1 MITTPHKI
9 LLIAFST
16 SSSLLISSCSTI
28 PYSQETSNISVLPE
42 ITQATNSLDERSA
55 DASWYELASK
65 GVELIP
71 SARANYDTQE
81 PELMVMGPAQV
92 LALDS
97 KYYAV
102 AYGIDHTEA
111 MRQML
116 IQHDNQKQNDA
127 LQAEFGDRIVARGLI
142 NEPEYG
148 ILITLTDTGALP
160 PDRILY
166 RPADKLSARETV
178 FESYK
183 TMTPE
188 GVMLTQAELDKA
200 MELIESPT
208 RFIVKFEVSPKAK
221 NLTEAQKQFMYERS
235 NELNKQ
241 IPMLVGSS
249 YDSTEGE
256 YRIYVHEEDAKAAR
270 LTENKLKQI
279 GEKVMKMPVRIKWA
293 KGYATYGNE

>member
-1 MITTPHKI
+1 MTD
-9 LLIAFST
+9 
-16 SSSLLISSCSTI
+16 
-28 PYSQETSNISVLPE
+28 SQEASDTPVLPE
-42 ITQATNSLDERSA
+42 MRQASISLEERNA
-55 DASWYELASK
+55 DASLYELASK

-92 LALDS
+92 LVLDS
-97 KYYAV
+97 KYYAM
-102 AYGIDHTEA
+102 AYGVDHTEA

-116 IQHDNQKQNDA
+116 IQHDNQEQNDA